1 MKNLLEKMKNL
12 LHKINAKIVVPI
24 AIGAVLAVVGITALA
39 VSLLSGGRAI
49 TEAQA
54 TTIAME
60 HAGVTQEDA
69 VSLSVKEDKEDG
81 KAVYQVEFS
90 TQERTYECDVAKNSG
105 EVVKY
110 SYDQVKMFQAAQ
122 ENSAENQT
130 VEDQKKDA
138 GQKAQES
145 SAGEQSKSDA
155 QKTAS
160 QNSTGTITEEEAKQI
175 ALNHAGVT
183 AEEATLYRVKAD
195 YEDGR
200 AVYDVEFAVGTTE
213 YDYEIAQD
221 TGDIL
226 GYDSDVEG
234 WTPVTGNNQTSSQTA
249 KAVTLEEATQ
259 LVLDRV
265 PGATADNV
273 RIKEDYDDGRNL
285 FEGEVYYD
293 RTEYEFEIDA
303 STGTFIEWSV
313 DYRD

>member
-39 VSLLSGGRAI
+39 VSLLGGGRAV

-54 TTIAME
+54 AAIALE
-60 HAGVTQEDA
+60 HAGVAQEDA
-69 VSLSVKEDKEDG
+69 VSLSVEEEKKDG
-81 KAVYQVEFS
+81 RAVYQVEFS
-90 TQERTYECDVAKNSG
+90 TQERVYECDVAKDSG

-122 ENSAENQT
+122 ENGGEDQVVENQT
-130 VEDQKKDA
+130 T
-138 GQKAQES
+138 GQTGQRS
-145 SAGEQSKSDA
+145 SAVEQPESDA
-155 QKTAS
+155 QETTS
-160 QNSTGTITEEEAKQI
+160 QYSTGTITEEEAKQI

>member
-122 ENSAENQT
+122 ENGGEDQVVENQT
-130 VEDQKKDA
+130 T
-138 GQKAQES
+138 GQTGQRS
-145 SAGEQSKSDA
+145 SAVEQPESDA
-155 QKTAS
+155 QETTS
-160 QNSTGTITEEEAKQI
+160 QYSTGTITEEEAKQI

>member
-1 MKNLLEKMKNL
+1 MKNLLQKMKNL

-60 HAGVTQEDA
+60 HAGVAQEDA
-69 VSLSVKEDKEDG
+69 VSLSVEEEKKDG
-81 KAVYQVEFS
+81 RAVYQVEFS
-90 TQERTYECDVAKNSG
+90 TQERAYECDVAKDSG

-122 ENSAENQT
+122 ENGGEDQVVENQT
-130 VEDQKKDA
+130 T
-138 GQKAQES
+138 GQTGQRS
-145 SAGEQSKSDA
+145 SAVEQPESDA
-155 QKTAS
+155 QETTS
-160 QNSTGTITEEEAKQI
+160 QYSTGTITEEEAKQI